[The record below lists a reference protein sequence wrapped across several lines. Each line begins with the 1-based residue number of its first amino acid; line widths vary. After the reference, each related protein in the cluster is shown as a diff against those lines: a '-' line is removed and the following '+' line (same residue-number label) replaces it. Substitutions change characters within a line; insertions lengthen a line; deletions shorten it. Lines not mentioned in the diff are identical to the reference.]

1 MLNRFITATLIVVML
16 LAQALP
22 GDEPVQVQVLPAAT
36 LLLVQPAAAD
46 DVVELKANDAPGEQ
60 LNLEVLAAPLQALFG
75 IGAGG
80 IGLEMPAAA
89 DMVAQNDAMAMQ
101 FQQQFRPFLMEELN
115 FVRLVCSDLPKQQR
129 MKIKSAG
136 EAGLKQ
142 AAKTMAELQGRQ
154 NQVRILRNPAA
165 EVPEPRSLIRQAI
178 TKALQESLTEEQMA
192 RYKREAADRAA
203 HRKQAA
209 ILSVVSRLDGCL
221 FLNEDQRTKIV
232 NEISSHWQDKWEQW
246 LMLSSYGPEYFPQMP
261 DELITAHLDG
271 DQKSVYQ
278 GLQKLD
284 FGFWWGGMQ
293 NEQNDGWWGDEPAN
307 AEGGL
312 NGVIFMRAIGF

>member
-1 MLNRFITATLIVVML
+1 MLNRFITTILFVVML
-16 LAQALP
+16 FVRTLP
-22 GDEPVQVQVLPAAT
+22 GDEPFRVQILPAAK
-36 LLLVQPAAAD
+36 LVIAQPVVAD
-46 DVVELKANDAPGEQ
+46 EVDEPKANDVPGEQ

-75 IGAGG
+75 IGGV
-80 IGLEMPAAA
+80 GLEMPAAA
-89 DMVAQNDAMAMQ
+89 DMVAQNDAMAVQ

-129 MKIKSAG
+129 LKIKSAG

-154 NQVRILRNPAA
+154 NQVRILKNPAA

-178 TKALQESLTEEQMA
+178 TKALQESLTEEQMT

-221 FLNEDQRTKIV
+221 FLNEDQRTKII
-232 NEISSHWQDKWEQW
+232 NEISSHWLDKWEQW

-261 DELITAHLDG
+261 DELVTAHLDG